1 MDPDLSTELTMA
13 ALRHGPFAQAAAMV
27 TVTAH
32 GLPALRPL
40 AVAGTIALSHYQ

>member
-1 MDPDLSTELTMA
+1 MA

-40 AVAGTIALSHYQ
+40 AVAGTIALSIVTRYRLTATGM